1 MRAHLGEDSVI
12 RAHKSISLS
21 TGRPNSIF
29 ILSKLLFGGRPLFT
43 LKLLYKGMEEEGKHG
58 KHNLSSTY
66 YKSVFHLGL
75 GHRKSDCLLDNTNL
89 LSPSG

>member
-43 LKLLYKGMEEEGKHG
+43 LKLLYKGMEEEKKHG
-58 KHNLSSTY
+58 KESFINILEVGISFRAGQG
-66 YKSVFHLGL
+66 KFDCPLG
-75 GHRKSDCLLDNTNL
+75 NENL
-89 LSPSG
+89 LCPSG